1 MTRAGPWHSR
11 RLLLGDGHM
20 EQLRQQFMAADGP
33 YGAPAAPLFHTP
45 AARIVCL
52 RRSPQAA
59 L

>member
-1 MTRAGPWHSR
+1 
-11 RLLLGDGHM
+11 M